1 MKEEN
6 KLTKLKKILL
16 DNPIIG
22 TIVIV
27 LLIIQIIPTML
38 APIGR
43 INDELYFAVYIL
55 STIVIYYFF
64 RKKNQDKMPKFNYG
78 KGILKGLFLAWPAW
92 VLFGVVQLLS
102 KISANG
108 GINFNAYHLFAA
120 IMAALSAGI
129 NEEIGSRAMPLDNVY
144 RAQDEFKN
152 IKKYLVL
159 TSVIFG
165 LSHITNILFGASLSA
180 TISQIFY
187 ATGFG
192 ILFGAVYL
200 RTGNIL
206 PGIIS
211 HFIID
216 FASAFNPAYDP
227 SSTEKMMLH
236 TEEVNVVQSLIQIII
251 IGGILALYG
260 LFLVRKKKHDEIT
273 EVWSK

>member
-38 APIGR
+38 TPIGR

-92 VLFGVVQLLS
+92 VLFGVVSLLS
-102 KISANG
+102 KINANG

-120 IMAALSAGI
+120 IMAALSAGV
-129 NEEIGSRAMPLDNVY
+129 NEEIGSRALTIDNAY
-144 RAQDEFKN
+144 RVQGE
-152 IKKYLVL
+152 IKIYIYLIL
-159 TSVIFG
+159 TSIIFG
-165 LSHITNILFGASLSA
+165 LSHITNIFFGASLSA

-192 ILFGAVYL
+192 ILFGAIYL

>member
-120 IMAALSAGI
+120 IMAALSAGV
-129 NEEIGSRAMPLDNVY
+129 NEEIGSRALTIDNAY
-144 RAQDEFKN
+144 RVQGKIE
-152 IKKYLVL
+152 IYKYLIL
-159 TSVIFG
+159 TSIIFG
-165 LSHITNILFGASLSA
+165 LSHITNIFFGASLSA

-192 ILFGAVYL
+192 ILFGAIYL

-227 SSTEKMMLH
+227 SSTEKMLLH
-236 TEEVNVVQSLIQIII
+236 TEEVNVVESLIKIII

-260 LFLVRKKKHDEIT
+260 LFLVRKKKQDEIT

>member
-6 KLTKLKKILL
+6 KLTKLKRILL

-43 INDELYFAVYIL
+43 INHELYFAVYIL

-64 RKKNQDKMPKFNYG
+64 RKKNQDKMPKFKYG
-78 KGILKGLFLAWPAW
+78 KGMLKGLLWTLPAW
-92 VLFGVVQLLS
+92 GIFGVVSLVDSIS
-102 KISANG
+102 KNG

-192 ILFGAVYL
+192 ILLGAVYL

-206 PGIIS
+206 PGIIA

-227 SSTEKMMLH
+227 SSTEKMLLH
-236 TEEVNVVQSLIQIII
+236 TEEVNVVESLIKIII

-260 LFLVRKKKHDEIT
+260 LFLVRKKKQDEIVKT
-273 EVWSK
+273 WTK

>member
-92 VLFGVVQLLS
+92 VLFGVVSLLS

-120 IMAALSAGI
+120 IMAALSAGV
-129 NEEIGSRAMPLDNVY
+129 NEEIGSRALTIDNAY
-144 RAQDEFKN
+144 RVQGE
-152 IKKYLVL
+152 IKIYKYLIL
-159 TSVIFG
+159 TSIIFG
-165 LSHITNILFGASLSA
+165 LSHITNIFFGASLSA

-192 ILFGAVYL
+192 ILFGAIYL

-236 TEEVNVVQSLIQIII
+236 TEEVNVVQALIQIII

>member
-43 INDELYFAVYIL
+43 INVELYFAVYIL

-64 RKKNQDKMPKFNYG
+64 RKKNQDKLPKFNYG
-78 KGILKGLFLAWPAW
+78 KGMLKGLLWTLPAW
-92 VLFGVVQLLS
+92 GIFGVVSLVDSIS
-102 KISANG
+102 KNG

-120 IMAALSAGI
+120 IMVALSAGI

-165 LSHITNILFGASLSA
+165 LSHIVNIIAGASVSA
-180 TISQIFY
+180 TISQIVY

-192 ILFGAVYL
+192 MLFGAVYI

-206 PGIIS
+206 PGIIG

-227 SSTEKMMLH
+227 NSTEVLLLH
-236 TEEVNVVQSLIQIII
+236 TEEVDVVEALIKIIVV
-251 IGGILALYG
+251 GGILFLYG
-260 LFLVRKKKHDEIT
+260 LFLVRKKKQDEIVKIWT
-273 EVWSK
+273 K